1 MATETKDGALTPGQ
15 VEDSYYQILAGGAR
29 YVLFTSILD
38 LNLPPLLSEKGR
50 TADEIVEVLRLPE
63 HRGRK
68 WLHALQLTGLLV
80 AESAAEGDAN
90 KPKLRLSPALRRMF
104 GDSGYE
110 GWFYREFLRYY
121 RVSMTHPLY
130 SVLAG
135 DRIAQT
141 VRYPPT
147 DHADMLLLHEWM
159 RNTALCTLEIIRR
172 HVDFSPVRQ
181 LLDVAGGDGT
191 MAFELYKAFPNL
203 TITVFNLPGPALIVQ
218 EQAAE
223 RGAWD
228 RVSALRGD
236 FRVDPLPL
244 GNDMVM
250 FSRVLADWPPELCQE
265 LLHKAHKALLPD
277 GKLVICEPLSD
288 ENPDLAIVWEQS
300 YLPYDD
306 FGLQVYK
313 PLSLYKQMLEKA
325 GFQILSVHP
334 RDDSTIHCVIISQR
348 IGDP

>member
-1 MATETKDGALTPGQ
+1 MAMQTTDGALTPGQ

-29 YVLFTSILD
+29 YVLFSSLLD
-38 LNLPPLLSEKGR
+38 MNLPPLLSEKGR
-50 TADEIVEVLRLPE
+50 TAEEIIAALKLPE

-68 WLHALQLTGLLV
+68 WLHALRLTGLLV
-80 AESAAEGDAN
+80 AESGSEEAA
-90 KPKLRLSPALRRMF
+90 PRLRLSDALRRMF
-104 GDSGYE
+104 GDSGSE

-121 RVSMTHPLY
+121 RVSMLHPLY
-130 SVLAG
+130 SVLTG
-135 DRIAQT
+135 EKIAQT

-147 DHADMLLLHEWM
+147 EHADMLLLHEWM
-159 RNTALCTLEIIRR
+159 RNTALCTLEVIRR

-191 MAFELYKAFPNL
+191 MAFELYKAYPEL
-203 TITVFNLPGPALIVQ
+203 TITVFNLPGPAQIVQ

-265 LLHKAHKALLPD
+265 LLHKAHRALLPD

-313 PLSLYKQMLEKA
+313 PLSLYQQMLEKA
-325 GFQILSVHP
+325 GFKILSVHP
-334 RDDSTIHCVIISQR
+334 RDESTIHCVIVSQR
-348 IGDP
+348 LGGP